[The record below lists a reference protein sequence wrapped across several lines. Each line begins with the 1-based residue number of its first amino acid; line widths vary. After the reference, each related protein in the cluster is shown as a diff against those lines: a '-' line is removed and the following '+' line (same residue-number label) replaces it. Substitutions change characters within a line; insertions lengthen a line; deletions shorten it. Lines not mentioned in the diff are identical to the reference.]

1 MTSHGSTNHAAP
13 IIISSSTTTTV
24 SDHQTLSNSRTD
36 LVHTTCAAIE
46 RDILQNLPA
55 LCTNNTPR
63 PQTDTASTYTLSTDT
78 MSTTHAFTHIITVG
92 YTPSNRPI
100 NAAISFNI
108 NLISTSSLAST
119 SFPASTTITFTTTA
133 DTSTT
138 CGTIVDNANGAPS
151 SDADASPSIQRAA
164 VRANV
169 TGAVTITPSPYEC
182 ASVTATFES
191 VAEDDGSE
199 KQRSVIKSA
208 ASGIKRLNTLM
219 KTPRNVKAEGQRPPA
234 PAVAEVAVAPD
245 QPQLTTPANAEPAP
259 NKKLALAERT
269 AAAKADRE
277 QARAK
282 TNLAAEVPDDSPTN
296 WITPADARTTDT
308 TATGTKAGTTKA
320 TTGTV
325 KSTLKHMKTAF
336 KTLLP
341 TKPQNTTTYL
351 PSATVTA
358 ILDHLLNLIPA
369 LHKKYARYDEV
380 DAAM

>member
-1 MTSHGSTNHAAP
+1 M
-13 IIISSSTTTTV
+13 
-24 SDHQTLSNSRTD
+24 
-36 LVHTTCAAIE
+36 
-46 RDILQNLPA
+46 
-55 LCTNNTPR
+55 
-63 PQTDTASTYTLSTDT
+63 LSTDT

-100 NAAISFNI
+100 KAAISFNL
-108 NLISTSSLAST
+108 NLTSTSSPSST

-138 CGTIVDNANGAPS
+138 SGTTVGNANDTPFS
-151 SDADASPSIQRAA
+151 DSDARPSTQRAA

-169 TGAVTITPSPYEC
+169 TGTVTITPSPYEC

-191 VAEDDGSE
+191 VAEDDGVG
-199 KQRSVIKSA
+199 KQRSVVKSA

-219 KTPRNVKAEGQRPPA
+219 KTVRTVKAEGQKPPE

-245 QPQLTTPANAEPAP
+245 QPQLTTPTNAEPAP
-259 NKKLALAERT
+259 LTLAGRM
-269 AAAKADRE
+269 AAANKARDS
-277 QARAK
+277 ARAK
-282 TNLAAEVPDDSPTN
+282 IDLAAEAPDDAPYN
-296 WITPADARTTDT
+296 WITPADARSTDT
-308 TATGTKAGTTKA
+308 AATGTKAGTKKA
-320 TTGTV
+320 TTRTV
-325 KSTLKHMKTAF
+325 KPALGNMKTVL
-336 KTLLP
+336 KTLRP

-358 ILDHLLNLIPA
+358 ILDHLLDLIPA

>member
-1 MTSHGSTNHAAP
+1 MTSHGSTNPATP
-13 IIISSSTTTTV
+13 IISSSTTTV
-24 SDHQTLSNSRTD
+24 SDYHTLSNSRTD

-55 LCTNNTPR
+55 LYANNTPG
-63 PQTDTASTYTLSTDT
+63 PQTDTTSTDTLSTDT

-100 NAAISFNI
+100 KAAISFNL
-108 NLISTSSLAST
+108 NLTST

-138 CGTIVDNANGAPS
+138 SGTTVDNANGTPS
-151 SDADASPSIQRAA
+151 SDADARPSAQRAA

-169 TGAVTITPSPYEC
+169 TGTVTITPSPYEC

-191 VAEDDGSE
+191 VAEDDGGG
-199 KQRSVIKSA
+199 KQTGPRTSLSKSA
-208 ASGIKRLNTLM
+208 ASAMKGVNTLV
-219 KTPRNVKAEGQRPPA
+219 KTPRTAKAEGQKPPA
-234 PAVAEVAVAPD
+234 PAVAEVPLAPD

-259 NKKLALAERT
+259 PTMAER
-269 AAAKADRE
+269 AAAADTE
-277 QARAK
+277 QNNERAK
-282 TNLAAEVPDDSPTN
+282 IDLAAEAPDDAPSN
-296 WITPADARTTDT
+296 WVAPADARTTDNA
-308 TATGTKAGTTKA
+308 ATWTKAGTKKA

-325 KSTLKHMKTAF
+325 KSTLKNMKTAF

-358 ILDHLLNLIPA
+358 ILDHLLDLIPA